1 MVHCIEKCG
10 VPQTGGIAMRTPK
23 EYTNNIKN
31 HIITKQMLLDCLYSS
46 NKRAKNWRDK
56 EREYRHSYDY
66 YGNEE
71 KAREQKNAYY
81 EQKDIML
88 SILHPVCIHKELLG
102 YERERI
108 YDYEDEYEKY
118 FGQYVWEN
126 CYYDREEQRTVY
138 FGDIELKDHPRY
150 NYYLFYD
157 IGGNHTFHTPIDS
170 DEIELY
176 GLEVVEIDHL
186 ETHGYDVSDLISNQF
201 VKKVINLIQTENYEY
216 VA

>member
-1 MVHCIEKCG
+1 
-10 VPQTGGIAMRTPK
+10 MRTPK

-102 YERERI
+102 YERRRI
-108 YDYEDEYEKY
+108 YDYED
-118 FGQYVWEN
+118 
-126 CYYDREEQRTVY
+126 
-138 FGDIELKDHPRY
+138 
-150 NYYLFYD
+150 
-157 IGGNHTFHTPIDS
+157 
-170 DEIELY
+170 
-176 GLEVVEIDHL
+176 
-186 ETHGYDVSDLISNQF
+186 DLVNMSGRIAIMTARNRGRF
-201 VKKVINLIQTENYEY
+201 ILVTLN
-216 VA
+216 

>member
-88 SILHPVCIHKELLG
+88 SILHPVCIHKNHQLALLPAMP
-102 YERERI
+102 
-108 YDYEDEYEKY
+108 
-118 FGQYVWEN
+118 
-126 CYYDREEQRTVY
+126 EQ
-138 FGDIELKDHPRY
+138 F
-150 NYYLFYD
+150 
-157 IGGNHTFHTPIDS
+157 
-170 DEIELY
+170 
-176 GLEVVEIDHL
+176 
-186 ETHGYDVSDLISNQF
+186 
-201 VKKVINLIQTENYEY
+201 
-216 VA
+216 

>member
-1 MVHCIEKCG
+1 
-10 VPQTGGIAMRTPK
+10 MRTPK
-23 EYTNNIKN
+23 EYITNVKN

-56 EREYRHSYDY
+56 EREYRHKRDY

-71 KAREQKNAYY
+71 KAREQKDSYY
-81 EQKDIML
+81 KQKDIML
-88 SILHPVCIHKELLG
+88 SILRPVCIHKEFLG

-108 YDYEDEYEKY
+108 YDYEDEYETY
-118 FGQYVWEN
+118 LGQYVWEN
-126 CYYDREEQRTVY
+126 CYYDHDEHRMVY
-138 FGDIELKDHPRY
+138 FGDIELREHPRY

-157 IGGNHTFHTPIDS
+157 IGGNHTFHTPIDEE
-170 DEIELY
+170 DIKFY
-176 GLEVVEIDHL
+176 GLNVVEIDHL
-186 ETHGYDVSDLISNQF
+186 ETYGYEVTDLISNQF

>member
-1 MVHCIEKCG
+1 
-10 VPQTGGIAMRTPK
+10 MRTPK

-102 YERERI
+102 YERRRI
-108 YDYEDEYEKY
+108 YDYEDEYEKNFSY
-118 FGQYVWEN
+118 ITYRRHYCWN
-126 CYYDREEQRTVY
+126 WICSRDR
-138 FGDIELKDHPRY
+138 
-150 NYYLFYD
+150 N
-157 IGGNHTFHTPIDS
+157 
-170 DEIELY
+170 
-176 GLEVVEIDHL
+176 
-186 ETHGYDVSDLISNQF
+186 
-201 VKKVINLIQTENYEY
+201 
-216 VA
+216 